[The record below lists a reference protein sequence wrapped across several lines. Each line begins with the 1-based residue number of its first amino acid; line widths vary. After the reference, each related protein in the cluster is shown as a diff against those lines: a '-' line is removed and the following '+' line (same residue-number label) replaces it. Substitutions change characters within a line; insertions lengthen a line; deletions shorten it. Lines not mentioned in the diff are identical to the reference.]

1 MKIFYAVLSLSLS
14 IAPALADTAVYAYNC
29 DNCGCNAQ
37 KNFGELSYGDCVDL
51 PDSWSMGLSTT
62 ELRTPVECRV
72 YDSYG
77 CQGNGQNM
85 GIHSHETWGCTNTQ
99 VGWIRSATCRKI
111 TPG

>member
-1 MKIFYAVLSLSLS
+1 MKIFYAVLSLGLS
-14 IAPALADTAVYAYNC
+14 IAPALADTAVYAYDC
-29 DNCGCNAQ
+29 DNCGCNAK

-62 ELRTPVECRV
+62 ERKTPVECRV

-111 TPG
+111 TPS